1 MTTEEKMFRLA
12 QLFKRRDEIEREIQT
27 ILGED
32 KTAAPKRKISR
43 QVTEPKKAP
52 SKKTVITEEI
62 KSEIAQMRAN
72 GLSVRVVAE
81 QLGIGE
87 ATVVRY
93 SSKSTPS
100 KDGKKR
106 YYCRECKNVFEST
119 DKFIDVVCPNC
130 DSGRIDYATRAK
142 K

>member
-1 MTTEEKMFRLA
+1 MFRLA
-12 QLFKRRDEIEREIQT
+12 QLFKQRDEIEREIQT

-32 KTAAPKRKISR
+32 KIVAPKRKISR
-43 QVTEPKKAP
+43 QVTEPKTAP
-52 SKKTVITEEI
+52 RKKTSITEEI
-62 KSEIAQMRAN
+62 KSEITQMRAN

-93 SSKSTPS
+93 LSKQAN
-100 KDGKKR
+100 GKKR